1 MKKCTGINCPM
12 QYNAVDPENC
22 NAVDVCQYATP
33 PITMADKIR
42 AMSDEEL
49 AKTFS
54 ELADCFDCPAYE
66 QCDDAR
72 GNCVGAWLAYLKSE
86 V

>member
-1 MKKCTGINCPM
+1 MKKCTGIKCPM

-49 AKTFS
+49 AKTLEEF
-54 ELADCFDCPAYE
+54 ADCFDCPAKE
-66 QCDDAR
+66 KCDEAR
-72 GNCVGAWLAYLKSE
+72 DGCVGGLLAYLKSE

>member
-12 QYNAVDPENC
+12 QFNSVDPENC
-22 NAVDVCQYATP
+22 NAIAVCQYATP

-49 AKTFS
+49 AKTLS
-54 ELADCFDCPAYE
+54 EFADCYDCPAKEKCYE
-66 QCDDAR
+66 THD
-72 GNCVGAWLAYLKSE
+72 GCVGGLLAYLQSE